1 MIKQIFHFFRNS
13 TTVEK
18 LNLYT
23 DNREWKI
30 IHEIKAE
37 KKETYYACCPEPY
50 PDVTFTFILQ
60 RDSPGKDYYQLLDGA
75 AQKNYSKFGEISI
88 FEMPYKNAYSLTS
101 VRSWNFKDGESLK
114 ESFLAKNQHA
124 TKKKSLKNS
133 YE

>member
-1 MIKQIFHFFRNS
+1 M
-13 TTVEK
+13 EK

-60 RDSPGKDYYQLLDGA
+60 RDSPGKDYYHLLDGA
-75 AQKNYSKFGEISI
+75 AQQKLRNYLKIEIFQI
-88 FEMPYKNAYSLTS
+88 LFMT
-101 VRSWNFKDGESLK
+101 
-114 ESFLAKNQHA
+114 Q
-124 TKKKSLKNS
+124 
-133 YE
+133 